1 MEFAIKELDNL
12 QFNPK
17 EPTIMHIDLNSC
29 FASVEQQANHLL
41 RNKPIA
47 ISAYNSPKGCIIAPS
62 IEAKTYGIKVGM
74 QVQQAK
80 ILCPKLIILEPD
92 PYKYR
97 DIHLKLKNLLLQY
110 TNNLVPKSIDEFVLN
125 LEGYPAQKIGLISC
139 AKEIKQNIKNK
150 IKDWLKVSI
159 GIGPNRF
166 LAKTGAGLNKPDG
179 LDLIDNN
186 NYMQI
191 YKQLELTDLNGIASN
206 NAVRLNNNQIHS
218 VIDFYNATPFDLKK
232 TFQSINGY
240 YWYLRLRGWEID
252 DVDFGRKS
260 FGNSFALPKHTNDL
274 QQLTPFLYKLVEKAT
289 FRMRNAGYKAQ
300 GVHVSILYTNGCHWH
315 KSKKTADYLYYF
327 ADVYKIAY
335 KIFIQSPYK
344 YKVRNIAV
352 SCFNLTKTDITQSN
366 LFDDL
371 VKKQRLADYVDKIN
385 QKWGDSVITPAK
397 ILSTKGV
404 VKDRISFGGVKEL
417 ESIVI
422 GN

>member
-1 MEFAIKELDNL
+1 MNFTNNKFSEL

-47 ISAYNSPKGCIIAPS
+47 IAAYNSPRGCIIAPS
-62 IEAKTYGIKVGM
+62 VEAKTYGIKVGM

-80 ILCPKLIILEPD
+80 LLYPKLIILEPD

-97 DIHLKLKNLLLQY
+97 DVHLKLRNLLLKY
-110 TNNLVPKSIDEFVLN
+110 TNDVVPKSIDEFVLN
-125 LEGYPAQKIGLISC
+125 LQGCPAQKIGLVET
-139 AKEIKQNIKNK
+139 AKDIKKNIKK
-150 IKDWLKVSI
+150 KVGDWLRVSI

-166 LAKTGAGLNKPDG
+166 LAKTAAGLNKPNG
-179 LDLIDNN
+179 LDVIDIN
-186 NYMQI
+186 NYIKI
-191 YKQLELTDLNGIASN
+191 YKKLQLTDLNGIANN
-206 NAVRLNNNQIHS
+206 NAARLNKNNIHS
-218 VIDFYNATPFDLKK
+218 VIDFYNATPQDLKQ

-252 DVDFGRKS
+252 DVEFDRKS
-260 FGNSFALPKHTNDL
+260 FGNSFALPKHTNNL
-274 QQLTPFLYKLVEKAT
+274 SQLTPFLYKLVEKAT
-289 FRMRNAGYKAQ
+289 FRMRNYGYKTQ
-300 GVHVSILYTNGCHWH
+300 GIYVAILYTNGCHWH
-315 KSKKTADYLYYF
+315 KSKKIEEPLYYF
-327 ADVYKIAY
+327 GDVYKIAY

-352 SCFNLTKTDITQSN
+352 SCFNLTKVGTTQTN

-371 VKKQRLADYVDKIN
+371 IKKERLTDSVDKIN
-385 QKWGDSVITPAK
+385 KKWGESVITPAK
-397 ILSTKGV
+397 ILSTKNI

-417 ESIVI
+417 ESMVI
-422 GN
+422 E